1 MALDALAGK
10 WEEVKWAEAMGME
23 VLDAAVS
30 EDLARWA
37 EARWVATV
45 SELGV
50 DFLHLVLL

>member
-45 SELGV
+45 SELDV